1 MSADETF
8 AVDDPRLDALL
19 LAACRE
25 RGITSTADLRRE
37 LREQVTAQSETDDRV
52 RRVCEA
58 IVRLGLCESEQAHV
72 WRDAAQ
78 RYGVDSGPA
87 RGALLDLVREVWSD
101 GAVSVGLTNSEW
113 WQARNRHQELVAWGH
128 TELDALIAALEA
140 RT

>member
-8 AVDDPRLDALL
+8 AIDDPRLDALL
-19 LAACRE
+19 LVACRE
-25 RGITSTADLRRE
+25 RGITSATDLRCE
-37 LREQVTAQSETDDRV
+37 LRDSIASQHETDDRV
-52 RRVCEA
+52 RRVCEV
-58 IVRLGLCESEQAHV
+58 IVRLGLCESKQAHV
-72 WRDAAQ
+72 WRDVAQ
-78 RYGVDSGPA
+78 RYEVDSGPA